1 MKKARKRKLLK
12 IKKGIIGITIL
23 ISFLIIIGEPEQ
35 ITISNILLRFTSLFY
50 IWLVAKANNY
60 FYQGERR

>member
-12 IKKGIIGITIL
+12 IKKGIIGITII

-35 ITISNILLRFTSLFY
+35 ITISNIVLRFTSLFY

-60 FYQGERR
+60 FYQGERG